1 MIKLTLTLISI
12 SVVQNDDEV
21 FSFLLTMTEN

>member
-1 MIKLTLTLISI
+1 MMRLTLTLISI

>member
-1 MIKLTLTLISI
+1 MIRLTLTLISI